1 MQGRFMMSI
10 QNYGGIDMSKRNFVI
25 GLCSSQKT
33 KTETNNPKGF
43 THAIEYLKK
52 HNVTLVVLE
61 STGGLEVPL
70 AKAIHRAGIDVIIA
84 NPRQTHQFALSQ
96 SLTKTDAKDAKM
108 LAFYAQMMAQRSDLA
123 ALLYQPPTEA
133 QEVLEALVNRRNQ
146 LVDMRTA
153 EKNRLHQV
161 HESQVN
167 SVSQMIEHLD
177 NLIADLERQIDDHNK
192 THFDDKAKL
201 IQQIKGIGSV
211 TTATLLSMLPELGKI
226 SHKQMASLVGVAP
239 HPQESGSIKFKSR
252 CFGGRATVRK
262 VLYMATLV
270 ATRFEPRIK
279 VFYERLCAKGKPR
292 KVALNAC
299 MRKLLTILNAMMRD
313 NAAYA

>member
-1 MQGRFMMSI
+1 MMST

-43 THAIEYLKK
+43 THAIEYFKK

>member
-1 MQGRFMMSI
+1 MQGRFMMST

-279 VFYERLCAKGKPR
+279 AFYERLCAKGKPR

>member
-1 MQGRFMMSI
+1 MMST

>member
-1 MQGRFMMSI
+1 MMST

-279 VFYERLCAKGKPR
+279 AFYERLCAKGKPR